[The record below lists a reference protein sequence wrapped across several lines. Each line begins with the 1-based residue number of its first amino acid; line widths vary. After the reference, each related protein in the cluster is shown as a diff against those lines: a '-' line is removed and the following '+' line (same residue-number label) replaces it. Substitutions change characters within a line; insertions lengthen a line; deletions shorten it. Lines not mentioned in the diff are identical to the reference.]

1 MSAAKNKGGSAKA
14 ILGRGSRQVQLAA
27 VEDAREEETQA
38 SSTAKRSR
46 GGTREGGGAK
56 GSGSAAGGKTSAA
69 KKTTPVRREG
79 TKRITVD
86 LPRDE
91 HKFLRD
97 FAYDADS
104 DGMRVV
110 RALLNEMHD
119 NPGLAARIRDRLAE
133 DA

>member
-1 MSAAKNKGGSAKA
+1 VSPSKNRGGSARD
-14 ILGRGSRQVQLAA
+14 ILSRGSRQVQ
-27 VEDAREEETQA
+27 REAEQA
-38 SSTAKRSR
+38 PTVPLTRPAKP
-46 GGTREGGGAK
+46 AK
-56 GSGSAAGGKTSAA
+56 GAGSAAGISRG
-69 KKTTPVRREG
+69 G

-110 RALLNEMHD
+110 RALLMELRD
-119 NPGLAARIRDRLAE
+119 DPELSGRVIDRLPE
-133 DA
+133 LSR

>member
-1 MSAAKNKGGSAKA
+1 MSPSKNKGGSARD
-14 ILGRGSRQVQLAA
+14 ILSRGSRQVQREAEQAPAA
-27 VEDAREEETQA
+27 PPARPA
-38 SSTAKRSR
+38 PTA
-46 GGTREGGGAK
+46 GGA
-56 GSGSAAGGKTSAA
+56 GRGAGG
-69 KKTTPVRREG
+69 RREG

-110 RALLNEMHD
+110 RALLMELHD
-119 NPGLAARIRDRLAE
+119 DPELSGRVRDRLK

>member
-1 MSAAKNKGGSAKA
+1 VRPAKNKGGSARD
-14 ILGRGSRQVQLAA
+14 ILSRGSRQVQREADQEAPA
-27 VEDAREEETQA
+27 VPPTRPATPAGGAA
-38 SSTAKRSR
+38 SS
-46 GGTREGGGAK
+46 
-56 GSGSAAGGKTSAA
+56 AGG
-69 KKTTPVRREG
+69 RRGG

-110 RALLNEMHD
+110 RALLMELRDDPELSGRVM
-119 NPGLAARIRDRLAE
+119 DRLPKLGR
-133 DA
+133 